1 MRQKFMYAEDLK
13 TLGNMGKAVLVLMGM
28 AIALIILANA
38 LG

>member
-1 MRQKFMYAEDLK
+1 MYAEDLK
-13 TLGNMGKAVLVLMGM
+13 TLANMGKAVLVLMGM

>member
-1 MRQKFMYAEDLK
+1 MYAEDLK